1 MSYNGT
7 YSGPEIDMNSFLSFK
22 QHNDLFVKNYA
33 DLTFHDIYN
42 YYLVVLW
49 VLVTSGLSAYAVKQF
64 YLLCVMMWN
73 YRGDEVYAR
82 FGNVL
87 KVTKLGRAARLYGT
101 DVALV
106 AYLSL
111 SISFDKYGNLA

>member
-42 YYLVVLW
+42 YYLEIL
-49 VLVTSGLSAYAVKQF
+49 
-64 YLLCVMMWN
+64 
-73 YRGDEVYAR
+73 
-82 FGNVL
+82 
-87 KVTKLGRAARLYGT
+87 
-101 DVALV
+101 
-106 AYLSL
+106 
-111 SISFDKYGNLA
+111 I

>member
-33 DLTFHDIYN
+33 DLTCHDIYN

-64 YLLCVMMWN
+64 SLLCVMMWN
-73 YRGDEVYAR
+73 YRGDDYDDE
-82 FGNVL
+82 
-87 KVTKLGRAARLYGT
+87 
-101 DVALV
+101 D
-106 AYLSL
+106 
-111 SISFDKYGNLA
+111 IEEEDKKKEEDII